1 MRWLVIHP
9 GPSWS
14 VADVFNGWV
23 EALDGLG
30 EKVFAYDLD
39 NRLQF
44 FTAALFETG
53 NTDAN
58 GYAELRRA
66 CTNEQA
72 IAMAAENIGSVV
84 MNCRPHVVL
93 GISAFFT
100 PPPILQAIRAAGVK
114 VVLLHTEAPYQDDEQ
129 LVRAAHADLNL
140 VNDPVS
146 ISRYR
151 EHGAAEYMPHAFR
164 PQVHHPGAVRADLKS
179 DLCFVGTGFPSRQR
193 FFEAM
198 NLDGLDVLLGGG
210 WPGLPE
216 GSPLRKYLLDPEQ
229 RDLSVE
235 NMRCLDNED
244 TAEIYR
250 SAKTSLNLYRREGE
264 DTWDGQAWAVGPREV
279 ELAACGL
286 WFARDPRGES
296 GELFPMLPSFT
307 DPAEAAELIRWAVAH
322 DQEREKA
329 AAAARAAVADRTFE
343 ANAKRLLKLLDNQLG
358 ADYCG

>member
-1 MRWLVIHP
+1 MIHP

-53 NTDAN
+53 NSDAS

-84 MNCRPHVVL
+84 MQCRPHVLL

-100 PPPILQAIRAAGVK
+100 PPPVLQAIRAAGVK

-129 LVRAAHADLNL
+129 LLRAPYADLNL

-151 EHGAAEYMPHAFR
+151 QLGPAEYMPHAWR
-164 PQVHHPGAVRADLKS
+164 PSVHYPGPGRPDLAS

-210 WPGLPE
+210 WPGLPAD
-216 GSPLRKYLLDPEQ
+216 SPLRKHLLDPDQ

-244 TAEIYR
+244 AAEIYR
-250 SAKTSLNLYRREGE
+250 SGTAGINFYRREGE
-264 DTWDGQAWAVGPREV
+264 QQWDGQGWACGPREI
-279 ELAACGL
+279 EMAATGL

-296 GELFPMLPSFT
+296 GELFGMLPAFR
-307 DPAEAAELIRWAVAH
+307 DPAEASDAVRWAVAH
-322 DQEREKA
+322 DREREKA
-329 AAAARAAVADRTFE
+329 AAAARAAVAGRTFE
-343 ANAKRLLKLLDNQLG
+343 ANAKRLLRLLDK
-358 ADYCG
+358 